1 MKSTYFPFFLVP
13 TLLFILAASD
23 VVLVRFNAEVQ
34 AGGSN
39 EIQLTWLVSQEVNVE
54 YYVLKRKMSHQSDF
68 QEIATISLSKGRDEL
83 EGRLYSF
90 IDKNVFK
97 NTSSAEP
104 VIYALYCK
112 IGGNQRYIAQVD
124 VNYSTTTVRRT
135 WGSIK
140 AMFQ

>member
-1 MKSTYFPFFLVP
+1 MKSTRFLFFLIP
-13 TLLFILAASD
+13 ILLLVLAASD

-39 EIQLTWLVSQEVNVE
+39 EIQLSWLVSQEANVE
-54 YYVLKRKMSHQSDF
+54 HYVLKRKMSHQSDF
-68 QEIATISLSKGRDEL
+68 QDIATISLANGRDEL
-83 EGRLYSF
+83 EGRLYTF
-90 IDKNVFK
+90 TDKNVFK
-97 NTSSAEP
+97 NTSAAEP
-104 VIYALYCK
+104 VIYSLYSNV
-112 IGGNQRYIAQVD
+112 GGNQRYIAQVD